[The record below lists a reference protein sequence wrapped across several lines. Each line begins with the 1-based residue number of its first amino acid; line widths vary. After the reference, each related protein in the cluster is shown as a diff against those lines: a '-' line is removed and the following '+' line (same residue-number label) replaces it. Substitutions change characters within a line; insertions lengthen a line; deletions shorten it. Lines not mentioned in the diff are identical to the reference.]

1 MDQYVGE
8 TEKHLA
14 QLLAGARE
22 NRCVLLF
29 DEADALFSRRAQVSG
44 GHDKYANLSTAY
56 LLQEIEQYEGVA
68 LLSTNLLGSFD
79 DAFLRRLQYIIRFPQ
94 PDAALREQLW
104 QRSLPAVRLC
114 GDIPY
119 AALAQAEP
127 GPHSRMYPQRGSHS
141 TARGQQNAGCILPYP
156 RPPAGAGKGQPLPAA
171 RFFKRRLNVPAR
183 VAPEGRA
190 LWAPAIFSRKID

>member
-29 DEADALFSRRAQVSG
+29 DEADGLFSRRAQGSG

-119 AALAQAEP
+119 AALAQAEL
-127 GPHSRMYPQRGSHS
+127 S
-141 TARGQQNAGCILPYP
+141 
-156 RPPAGAGKGQPLPAA
+156 
-171 RFFKRRLNVPAR
+171 PAR
-183 VAPEGRA
+183 IHACIRSAAAIALHEGSETLDASCLIRA
-190 LWAPAIFSRKID
+190 LRLELEKDSRSLPHALLRGD